1 MDNQEPSKLAQEN
14 AQARAANLS
23 YGKWK
28 ALQQRQETKPE
39 EPINVGKV
47 CQCCGKPIKG
57 TKRKQFCDPH
67 CQRLSYEARNKEKR
81 AEYNRKYKKKRP
93 KKEKEILPE
102 VLSGLDKDV
111 ILALAEKNMNRS
123 SAARFLN
130 VSGKC
135 IENREER
142 IKRITGLDPCNF
154 YDLHELVNMVKKE
167 G

>member
-1 MDNQEPSKLAQEN
+1 MDNQEPSKLAQQN
-14 AQARAANLS
+14 ALARAAGLS

-28 ALQQRQETKPE
+28 ALQPRPDEKKE
-39 EPINVGKV
+39 ELPGGWKH
-47 CQCCGKPIKG
+47 CEYCGKPIKG

-81 AEYNRKYKKKRP
+81 AEYNRKYKKKRIP
-93 KKEKEILPE
+93 KEKLPDT
-102 VLSGLDKDV
+102 LTKMDNDV

-123 SAARFLN
+123 SAARFLE

-135 IENREER
+135 IENHEER